1 MERGIYFDSWYK
13 HNHCYHP
20 SLPLRTAQNL
30 EDLEATQT
38 DAPLSTC

>member
-20 SLPLRTAQNL
+20 SLPLRTVQNL

-38 DAPLSTC
+38 DAP